1 MAQEQDPERENEKDT
16 ECSREKA
23 ERVQSPESTLAQKAT
38 NSGCKPEFSRDT
50 CDRREVLRSFT
61 FSFYFKRIN

>member
-1 MAQEQDPERENEKDT
+1 MSQEQDPERGNEKDT

-23 ERVQSPESTLAQKAT
+23 ERVQSPESALAQKAT
-38 NSGCKPEFSRDT
+38 NSGCKPEFSQDT

-61 FSFYFKRIN
+61 FSFFFKRIN